1 MKKKMK
7 IYEQPTVKV
16 VRFMVE
22 QGFAGTYGGDNEGT
36 GGEDG
41 EEEIELLGRK
51 SSIWEKNKT
60 SGFGNGGSWDR
71 SF

>member
-51 SSIWEKNKT
+51 SSIWEKAKT
-60 SGFGNGGSWDR
+60 SEFGNGGTWDR

>member
-7 IYEQPTVKV
+7 NYDQPTVKV

-22 QGFAGTYGGDNEGT
+22 QGFAGTFGGGGEGT
-36 GGEDG
+36 GGEG
-41 EEEIELLGRK
+41 SEEEIGLLGRK
-51 SSIWEKNKT
+51 SSIWEKAKT
-60 SGFGNGGSWDR
+60 TEFGNGGTWDR